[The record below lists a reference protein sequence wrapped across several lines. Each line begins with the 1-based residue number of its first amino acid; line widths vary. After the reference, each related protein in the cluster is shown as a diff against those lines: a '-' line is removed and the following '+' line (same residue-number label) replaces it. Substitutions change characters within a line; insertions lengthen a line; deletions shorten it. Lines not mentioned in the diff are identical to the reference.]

1 MPDEPTMEP
10 TATVDPTPPSPAAPA
25 PEPEPTIAQLGDA
38 GKRALDAERAARRAL
53 EAQLKELTPLAEQA
67 RKLEESRKST
77 EQKLTEKLTTATVEA
92 DTVRAELAKYQ
103 AAISKMPAGFDP
115 AELPKVLKRLTGST
129 PDELAADAEE
139 LFALFAAAPT
149 TPPPAA
155 NGARQPVEQ
164 LRPGALPSTPAPSL
178 HDQIAKA
185 EQAGD
190 WKAALALKSQLT
202 QQLRE
207 ATNQ

>member
-10 TATVDPTPPSPAAPA
+10 TATVDPTPTPPPMPPA

-38 GKRALDAERAARRAL
+38 GKRALDAERAARRSL

-67 RKLEESRKST
+67 RKLEESRKT
-77 EQKLTEKLTTATVEA
+77 AEQKLTERLTAATSEA
-92 DTVRAELAKYQ
+92 DTVRSELAKYQ

-115 AELPKVLKRLTGST
+115 AELPKVLKRLTGTT
-129 PDELAADAEE
+129 PEELAADAEE

-149 TPPPAA
+149 APPPA

-164 LRPGALPSTPAPSL
+164 LRPGALPSTPQLPIQ
-178 HDQIAKA
+178 DQIAAA
-185 EQAGD
+185 EAAGD
-190 WKAALALKSQLT
+190 HRLAGQLKTQWLADIRAKAT
-202 QQLRE
+202 
-207 ATNQ
+207 